1 MSRGIKDVSR
11 KKLELCQRMIQK
23 DATAEILHKYKEYRN
38 HYNRLKRIAQTNYYN
53 EKIKESKNKT
63 KELWKVIN

>member
-1 MSRGIKDVSR
+1 MIK
-11 KKLELCQRMIQK
+11 K
-23 DATAEILHKYKEYRN
+23 DATAEIIHKYKEYRN
-38 HYNRLKRIAQTNYYN
+38 HYNRLKRSVQINYYN